1 MSFLSNPTITP
12 ASTDTNQHKRLL
24 PCRTCSQNICFDK
37 NRVSK
42 NGRLIPL
49 NEDGSPHD
57 CQNKQR
63 NFGKTL
69 QSEQQQQQAGAISAS
84 ELMSQADRI
93 IQDQKE
99 LRNEVRA
106 GFEHVNQRLNYILN
120 AVQKAQGRESS

>member
-1 MSFLSNPTITP
+1 
-12 ASTDTNQHKRLL
+12 
-24 PCRTCSQNICFDK
+24 
-37 NRVSK
+37 VSK

-49 NEDGSPHD
+49 NEDGSLHD
-57 CQNKQR
+57 CQNKRR

-99 LRNEVRA
+99 LRNELRA